1 MFSFTSM
8 KQDAGKLIDIFMQDL
23 STVRAGRA
31 KPSLVE
37 NIEVEAYGSRMKIME
52 LASISSPDSS
62 QIIIK
67 PWDKTV
73 IKAIEK
79 AIQISDLN
87 IPPIVDGEQI
97 RLSIP
102 PLTGERRQEFIK
114 LVGQKKNSTLEML
127 RDIRTKYKKAIDGQ
141 DGQAGISEDDIKR
154 DLIELQKVT
163 EEFTAKIEEL
173 SKAKEKELSEL

>member
-1 MFSFTSM
+1 M
-8 KQDAGKLIDIFMQDL
+8 KQDSSKLIENYLQDL
-23 STVRAGRA
+23 GSVRTGRA

-52 LASISSPDSS
+52 LAGISAPDST

-67 PWDKTV
+67 PWDKSV

-79 AIQISDLN
+79 AITISDLH
-87 IPPIVDGEQI
+87 IQPIVDGEQI

-102 PLTGERRQEFIK
+102 PLTGERRQELIK
-114 LVGQKKNSTLEML
+114 LVGQKKNSTLETL
-127 RDIRTKYKKAIDGQ
+127 RDIRTKYKKQIDAQ

-154 DLIELQKVT
+154 DLVELQKVT
-163 EEFTAKIEEL
+163 EEFTAKIEDL
-173 SKAKEKELSEL
+173 TKTKEKELSEL